1 MTKDGT
7 MTTNDMTRYDVTLTL
22 SVPTDSYM
30 ADIQT
35 LEDEITSWLG
45 DLNITV
51 EAIAIQKRD
60 PGKG

>member
-1 MTKDGT
+1 MKEMTAMTKEKRT
-7 MTTNDMTRYDVTLTL
+7 CYDVKLTL

-60 PGKG
+60 HGKG